1 MNQLYGN
8 EPAPARFNTQKYL
21 QGGRVG
27 FGDGGITLITQ
38 GPNKGKYHLRLGG
51 GKEGRQTYYGTKDE
65 LQKIFN
71 ERPKPGGDRFLRL
84 EAKKYDKNWLTKK
97 QFLKF
102 LSDNNIKAETAP
114 SFSKNHGIKTKVNP
128 LQKNTYLYN
137 ISQLTPEKINTIQKK
152 QVKVGQGTDIARKKF
167 PPIPQQHFVEKRAT
181 DIKEEGGI
189 KKGGI
194 FEGSRSIHKG
204 HLRDYKKSL
213 ITGETLAYT
222 PEKINVK
229 MGRALE
235 HKIRR
240 VTEKIEKIKKQK
252 LPVAAK
258 KKLLEELDAKLIRL
272 AEQSTGYKQVVL
284 SSGNIY
290 GGGRPT
296 VDPLNMFPGRTEQ
309 QINDFVKKYKNKKA
323 VPGVTPKSEIDNI
336 VKANIFEQNRQATFE
351 AAKAR
356 APEDV
361 KKFRNQLNKGA
372 VNFAKKIE
380 GTEIARKICSAKANG
395 GVAGCVKFA
404 QKNPAR
410 FMSRAFALGLAG
422 ELAFELAAAAPGL
435 AAGKTGSELLGE
447 SIFGIFGA
455 GTTFNE
461 ELAKYAD
468 PDAKELIDLQ
478 EDIAQLEKTGSTIG
492 ALEAGLE
499 GETELQKRMTPGYLK
514 EAEGAVERLSVF
526 KDPVKT
532 AAYAKAM
539 EKYLAAQKERSKS
552 LPRQAVGQVVETI
565 KAPFIEGIKD
575 VGQSPGLFKKGG
587 KVDYDNYL
595 PDVDKIDDDK

>member
-8 EPAPARFNTQKYL
+8 DPTPARFNTQKYL

-27 FGDGGITLITQ
+27 MKRGGRGFGLKKVQKAGMEAAQAYFKNRPVEVPTPTFE
-38 GPNKGKYHLRLGG
+38 GPPGKVKLTGVKFKNKAQEAEYIKLLKKRYEFPKGSKEAIKFLQNKDLAKKFNISIDSVERVNKILKNKFNLVYPVQTYE
-51 GKEGRQTYYGTKDE
+51 GKEQIQRERDKLRKEYQKKTSSYGQE
-65 LQKIFN
+65 QKIKRDIKKIDPTALAKEVDIAHRASLRAN
-71 ERPKPGGDRFLRL
+71 ANLGAQYLVSSLGIDAKVVNQSLVKPIEQKLGTQYINMQKL
-84 EAKKYDKNWLTKK
+84 
-97 QFLKF
+97 
-102 LSDNNIKAETAP
+102 IK
-114 SFSKNHGIKTKVNP
+114 G
-128 LQKNTYLYN
+128 
-137 ISQLTPEKINTIQKK
+137 LTPGKVPKDIQKQIEKINLKISELADKTNGVLQGVLVDEKTLK
-152 QVKVGQGTDIARKKF
+152 PRVYGVDYSKVLGAGLVEGPVKELTQADRDLIKLNVGEQ
-167 PPIPQQHFVEKRAT
+167 
-181 DIKEEGGI
+181 IK
-189 KKGGI
+189 
-194 FEGSRSIHKG
+194 
-204 HLRDYKKSL
+204 
-213 ITGETLAYT
+213 
-222 PEKINVK
+222 
-229 MGRALE
+229 
-235 HKIRR
+235 
-240 VTEKIEKIKKQK
+240 
-252 LPVAAK
+252 
-258 KKLLEELDAKLIRL
+258 
-272 AEQSTGYKQVVL
+272 ST
-284 SSGNIY
+284 
-290 GGGRPT
+290 
-296 VDPLNMFPGRTEQ
+296 
-309 QINDFVKKYKNKKA
+309 
-323 VPGVTPKSEIDNI
+323 
-336 VKANIFEQNRQATFE
+336 
-351 AAKAR
+351 KAR

-422 ELAFELAAAAPGL
+422 ELAFELAAAAPGY

-468 PDAKELIDLQ
+468 SDAKEIIDLQ

-552 LPRQAVGQVVETI
+552 LPRQAVGQVVKTI